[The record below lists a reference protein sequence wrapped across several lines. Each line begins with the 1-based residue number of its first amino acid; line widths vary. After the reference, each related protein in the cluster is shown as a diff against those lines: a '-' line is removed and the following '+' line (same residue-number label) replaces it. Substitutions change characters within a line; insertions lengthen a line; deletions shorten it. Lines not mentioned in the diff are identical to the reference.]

1 MRSSGSSA
9 LSERL
14 LPFHTLLFLIS
25 QVRARRARA
34 CPSVVSTR
42 PHPPTVALRC
52 SLQAAA
58 NQEDYTIFDSMIV
71 QGMLQWKWES
81 FAATIFHVEFTIFM
95 IHLLFVCT
103 FSYFS
108 SLTMSM
114 EEVRALVCVRA
125 CSHLRYAVRHPPAR
139 ARAARN
145 TVRGN

>member
-1 MRSSGSSA
+1 MGGTCSWVRHSA
-9 LSERL
+9 RGE
-14 LPFHTLLFLIS
+14 
-25 QVRARRARA
+25 
-34 CPSVVSTR
+34 R
-42 PHPPTVALRC
+42 PHLSAVALRC

-108 SLTMSM
+108 SLTFSV
-114 EEVRALVCVRA
+114 EEVGARIVRA
-125 CSHLRYAVRHPPAR
+125 IRTC
-139 ARAARN
+139 N
-145 TVRGN
+145 T